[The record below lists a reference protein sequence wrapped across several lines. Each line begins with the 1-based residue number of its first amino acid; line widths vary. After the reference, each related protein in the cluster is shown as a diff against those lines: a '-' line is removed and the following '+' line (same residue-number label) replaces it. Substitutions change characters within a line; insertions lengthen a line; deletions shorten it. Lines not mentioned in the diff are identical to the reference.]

1 MQILSQ
7 MRGLTV
13 WTEAHSCACAQ
24 TKQKRNKRLS
34 ARCAPV
40 GWRTRAPASKSPGR
54 KFRIDF
60 SPISDE
66 STVNQVGRGRFLNLQ
81 VSEIKRKANEAQMR
95 EEFTKLPS
103 MVANL
108 FALFSSMCEQKV
120 SAYMP
125 SWALLVMTAV
135 W

>member
-1 MQILSQ
+1 VD
-7 MRGLTV
+7 RGAFLCLRADK
-13 WTEAHSCACAQ
+13 TEE
-24 TKQKRNKRLS
+24 KQRLS

-40 GWRTRAPASKSPGR
+40 GCRTRAPASKSPGR

-95 EEFTKLPS
+95 EEFIPS
-103 MVANL
+103 PQYGRQSVCTL
-108 FALFSSMCEQKV
+108 FV
-120 SAYMP
+120 D
-125 SWALLVMTAV
+125 V
-135 W
+135 